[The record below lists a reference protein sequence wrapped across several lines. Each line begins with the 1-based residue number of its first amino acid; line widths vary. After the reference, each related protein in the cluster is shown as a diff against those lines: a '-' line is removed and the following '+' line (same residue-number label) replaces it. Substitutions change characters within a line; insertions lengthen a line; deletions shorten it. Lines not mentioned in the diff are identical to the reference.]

1 MGVNLE
7 LGCYIKERDPGP
19 DTQSPRAP
27 HKVVGFQFAA
37 KMTVWCDFCKSHLSS
52 PCSLHQSSE
61 DISNGACKTSRS
73 TRSTKGASKVRRDL
87 LNAEIRSM
95 RALLPLPREEQ
106 ERLSYL
112 HTMAAVC
119 TYIRKSVVLQG
130 LPVRQGPGSTPPYET
145 FLPALHGFILVLGAQ
160 GKLVYVSE
168 NVAEYLG
175 HSMVDVLQ
183 GDTVYDMIERS
194 DVDTVMAQLES
205 DNNSSTERSF
215 VCSMQTTKAF
225 RLKHGHCC
233 SMLVRGCFQSASR
246 SPSLPVPTESSSGG
260 ERVFVALCTPTV
272 DRVQGP
278 ETGPLG
284 PYFSSVHKPDLSFT
298 HVSDSVVCYLG
309 YTAEEMSGRSWYAG
323 LHPQDLK
330 RAVDAHLSL
339 VEADEGRE
347 VEMVLRLQHKDLT
360 WTWVY
365 TRATNQGDS
374 QSIHC
379 TNHIISESEAFY
391 LVKKIQSD
399 TSGRSL
405 AEAELCP
412 PQAVDVPQ
420 PGSRRRGPA
429 RGFRRPSGSDS
440 RGEEPAA
447 KTRRW
452 AEGGRGGRD
461 VHRAACVSS
470 SPRAGPDAS
479 TVAMGDSLLRFT
491 PPHSPAPSVGSLGSE
506 EPGCDFLMD
515 LHGCSDPSAS
525 SPESSP
531 SYYPY
536 LDSLGPFPHTSPYG
550 PLDTVSPRA
559 FEGDSLGV
567 NASPLAELHLSP
579 RYRSGAGCAA
589 GTRLVPDCLSLPDML
604 GGPED
609 FYTLAQ
615 ADLALLE
622 LPPGGSAFQTHHVPP
637 GLLTPSPSPTSLGSF
652 QYDCDWEHAE
662 ISILAQQISSL
673 ANTFDLYGVPGRGQ
687 GSETEIPHWSENP
700 SLPAAAAAAQPFKQH
715 ELVLDDSVFDSLLK
729 ELEVEDPREACTIP
743 CAGTGT
749 TVSQCS
755 QPGQGEMAL
764 LHQGSPATG
773 VGLATVADPL
783 TLEPFSMGHASVE
796 PWLGG
801 PQQSPGRH
809 QLDCYI
815 QRNDS
820 LPPCQHV
827 ATAIDGPGSVYVASL
842 CEEYR
847 Y

>member
-1 MGVNLE
+1 TGQTDSGLVL
-7 LGCYIKERDPGP
+7 
-19 DTQSPRAP
+19 PRRP
-27 HKVVGFQFAA
+27 QRK
-37 KMTVWCDFCKSHLSS
+37 
-52 PCSLHQSSE
+52 
-61 DISNGACKTSRS
+61 S

-130 LPVRQGPGSTPPYET
+130 ESRNTHTHTHMRQRCNLSVCGPGSTPPYET

-260 ERVFVALCTPTV
+260 
-272 DRVQGP
+272 D
-278 ETGPLG
+278 
-284 PYFSSVHKPDLSFT
+284 
-298 HVSDSVVCYLG
+298 VVCYLG

-339 VEADEGRE
+339 GADEGRE

-420 PGSRRRGPA
+420 PGSRRRGP
-429 RGFRRPSGSDS
+429 
-440 RGEEPAA
+440 
-447 KTRRW
+447 
-452 AEGGRGGRD
+452 
-461 VHRAACVSS
+461 
-470 SPRAGPDAS
+470 
-479 TVAMGDSLLRFT
+479 
-491 PPHSPAPSVGSLGSE
+491 

-715 ELVLDDSVFDSLLK
+715 ELVLDDSVFDSLL
-729 ELEVEDPREACTIP
+729 
-743 CAGTGT
+743 
-749 TVSQCS
+749 
-755 QPGQGEMAL
+755 
-764 LHQGSPATG
+764 
-773 VGLATVADPL
+773 
-783 TLEPFSMGHASVE
+783 
-796 PWLGG
+796 
-801 PQQSPGRH
+801 
-809 QLDCYI
+809 
-815 QRNDS
+815 
-820 LPPCQHV
+820 
-827 ATAIDGPGSVYVASL
+827 
-842 CEEYR
+842 
-847 Y
+847 